1 MVESWIVV
9 LVGTFVMAIA
19 ATGVVG
25 HYLRER
31 HRARLLKN
39 LDHHDWCR
47 STRAE
52 AKVEAYRK
60 QKWQQ

>member
-9 LVGTFVMAIA
+9 LVGTFVMVIA

-25 HYLRER
+25 HYRRER
-31 HRARLLKN
+31 HRAQLLRN

-47 STRAE
+47 FTAR
-52 AKVEAYRK
+52 RR
-60 QKWQQ
+60 

>member
-9 LVGTFVMAIA
+9 AVGTFVLVIA

-25 HYLRER
+25 HYRRE
-31 HRARLLKN
+31 HRRAQLLKN

-47 STRAE
+47 FTGHR
-52 AKVEAYRK
+52 R
-60 QKWQQ
+60 